1 MNAYAL
7 IDLCLLCSSL
17 SSIVILVLSYWNPL
31 LTSQSFSPYSFLL
44 PFVLSLAI
52 TCMVSFGISGHKIWQ
67 VWCGYGLGVPMS
79 LGFPSTT
86 QQSHSKRDNFIFNN
100 NLLWGFFLLV
110 LSSCV
115 KLQHSRDLVTFQMT
129 RELSFSLVS
138 ITFYSKFSF
147 LNQLLSLFPFSLRSP
162 WIIFLIFPRKPFFY
176 LKTTCEFLGVTFS
189 KGPNGKLSSSSSLIS
204 DSLSIHSFKRWSR

>member
-1 MNAYAL
+1 
-7 IDLCLLCSSL
+7 
-17 SSIVILVLSYWNPL
+17 
-31 LTSQSFSPYSFLL
+31 
-44 PFVLSLAI
+44 
-52 TCMVSFGISGHKIWQ
+52 
-67 VWCGYGLGVPMS
+67 MS

-86 QQSHSKRDNFIFNN
+86 QQSHSRRDHFIFNN

-138 ITFYSKFSF
+138 ISFYSKFSF

-162 WIIFLIFPRKPFFY
+162 WIIFLIFPRKPFF
-176 LKTTCEFLGVTFS
+176 FISRPHVTFLELLLAR
-189 KGPNGKLSSSSSLIS
+189 GQMA
-204 DSLSIHSFKRWSR
+204 SFPRPLH